1 MPNIEGSILGGPCAS
16 SLFQSNYA
24 SGAFS
29 LTGWGYGKTEGV
41 GWNNSSSLIA
51 NFSASR
57 VNSAYGKRNEV
68 APGNFTIRIWKRT
81 A

>member
-1 MPNIEGSILGGPCAS
+1 MPNIEGNILGGPCAIPH
-16 SLFQSNYA
+16 FQSGYA
-24 SGAFS
+24 NGAFS
-29 LTGWGYGKTEGV
+29 LIGWGDAKTEGA
-41 GWNNSSSLIA
+41 GWNNNVSLIE

-68 APGNFTIRIWKRT
+68 APANYTMRIWKRT